1 MSLREAAERQAERL
15 LADNKNRAWTPG
27 LARPWAERPSPPSRE
42 KHRFLTYP
50 RNSLDRPTRQ
60 AVGDTYMRS
69 SSLFDRLKGACSVP
83 PPRSQASKAQGG
95 SSTAFPPGTAPRL
108 GTGNARVRASQRST
122 RTFSSGSP
130 QPHTPTRAVS
140 RSSRNRSGDHFM
152 RSVPKF
158 IPGDTS
164 SNIGGW
170 MVSNEPGGGV
180 GLPPLPGGRSPTRYQ
195 VFRGGGAALAAL
207 AAKDQAKKQ
216 AIIDEQERIKEI
228 ARQEAEQLKRER
240 QEARKKEQQMAI
252 NSRLM
257 A

>member
-50 RNSLDRPTRQ
+50 RNSLDRYRVSLIRTCALIIQVLQYASHSTSDAALCQAKCVVVSIMCPRRPTRQ

-108 GTGNARVRASQRST
+108 GTGNARVRASQQST
-122 RTFSSGSP
+122 RTVTS
-130 QPHTPTRAVS
+130 QPILCLLT
-140 RSSRNRSGDHFM
+140 
-152 RSVPKF
+152 
-158 IPGDTS
+158 
-164 SNIGGW
+164 
-170 MVSNEPGGGV
+170 
-180 GLPPLPGGRSPTRYQ
+180 
-195 VFRGGGAALAAL
+195 
-207 AAKDQAKKQ
+207 
-216 AIIDEQERIKEI
+216 
-228 ARQEAEQLKRER
+228 
-240 QEARKKEQQMAI
+240 
-252 NSRLM
+252 
-257 A
+257 